1 MQHNH
6 IQSAKGHD
14 KFQSLKEQARKKR
27 DYKTQQTE
35 DHHLAQKFL
44 NLVTS
49 QKWEKF
55 RANKNG

>member
-44 NLVTS
+44 N
-49 QKWEKF
+49 
-55 RANKNG
+55 